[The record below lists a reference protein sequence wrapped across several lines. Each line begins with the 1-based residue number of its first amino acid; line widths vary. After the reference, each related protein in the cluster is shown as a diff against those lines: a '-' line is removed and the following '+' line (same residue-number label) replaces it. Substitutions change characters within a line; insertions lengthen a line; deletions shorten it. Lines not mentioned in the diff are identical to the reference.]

1 MDKNF
6 LQGNIHYLMSSQTF
20 EYECPLFFCKCS
32 LLALKESGT
41 KSNNKSVFCVFL
53 KTHVPM

>member
-20 EYECPLFFCKCS
+20 ENECPFFCKCS
-32 LLALKESGT
+32 LLALKHTGT
-41 KSNNKSVFCVFL
+41 KRNNKSVFFCVFL